1 MIVLVVVV
9 VVVVVAAA
17 AAAAVLV
24 TTMLSTTTVP
34 VCEQIVYGSSGIEQ
48 VIATDRLQILHD
60 RMFLEGEKRGEWE
73 QCLSCVLRFHTDSTV
88 WWSK

>member
-1 MIVLVVVV
+1 MIVLVVVAV
-9 VVVVVAAA
+9 
-17 AAAAVLV
+17 AVLV
-24 TTMLSTTTVP
+24 TTMLITTTVA

-48 VIATDRLQILHD
+48 VIVTYRLQILHD

-73 QCLSCVLRFHTDSTV
+73 QCLSCALRFHTGSTV